1 MDQNHL
7 LHFLDP
13 YNLSNFE
20 KISNISQK
28 EKLKKNSQGK
38 RGIFVLTLAHC
49 DSIYN
54 CVQFLLCA
62 KRSSALFFLSFPLLF
77 QHYWLRLQ
85 FPRSRVGGGLWG
97 SLKPPLL
104 RCVVPPPP
112 LTTVLCVSS
121 AFTEE
126 LRMWGSKRVST
137 TTVITVAIKPYLFPR
152 DFAKS
157 AVARAMFWLKRARVD
172 SWSQLDLHW

>member
-1 MDQNHL
+1 MTL
-7 LHFLDP
+7 FTIV
-13 YNLSNFE
+13 YNF
-20 KISNISQK
+20 
-28 EKLKKNSQGK
+28 
-38 RGIFVLTLAHC
+38 
-49 DSIYN
+49 Y
-54 CVQFLLCA
+54 CVQREA
-62 KRSSALFFLSFPLLF
+62 ALFFLSFPLLF

-126 LRMWGSKRVST
+126 RMWGSKRVST
-137 TTVITVAIKPYLFPR
+137 TTVITVAIKPSLFPR

-157 AVARAMFWLKRARVD
+157 AVARAMFWLKRARVN
-172 SWSQLDLHW
+172 SWSQLCLHLFNHSGAYGVLASWANWSFLKL